1 MCFCCSLIIYVYPF
15 PFIHHPPLNFFR
27 FSVRRCLYCFLF
39 SLHFFF
45 SLTFLFIPLSDYS
58 NPIRPAFGL
67 RTVYVKPSNFCSMQK
82 QVVFKRLAALCF
94 FMSYAC
100 LCLAQGN
107 GTSGIMQAT
116 SMVSSYF
123 DPLTKLIYAVGAV
136 VGLIGGIKVYQK
148 FVRHEVA

>member
-1 MCFCCSLIIYVYPF
+1 MSNLQIFAPCK
-15 PFIHHPPLNFFR
+15 NK
-27 FSVRRCLYCFLF
+27 LF
-39 SLHFFF
+39 SSGSPHCIF
-45 SLTFLFIPLSDYS
+45 SC
-58 NPIRPAFGL
+58 
-67 RTVYVKPSNFCSMQK
+67 RTPVCVW
-82 QVVFKRLAALCF
+82 R
-94 FMSYAC
+94 
-100 LCLAQGN
+100 QGN